1 MTPGSRS
8 SPGPEPTGADGGH
21 AEALAAHA
29 RRFEQAFGDG
39 PRPVRLFYAPG
50 RVNLM
55 GAHLDYNGGPV
66 MPMAVDRGTY
76 VAVRARDDGRLRL
89 RSTREKGQLLCP
101 IDRPPARSGRWHDY
115 PNGVL
120 RSLWA
125 EGARGPGLD
134 ALFGGDLPIG
144 AGLSSSASIC
154 IAFALALDRLWGLAA
169 GVERRVRAAL
179 QAEREFVGVHC
190 GIMDPY
196 AIGMAR
202 PDHLLWLDCKDRTHE
217 HLPLDSRQV
226 LLAVADTGV
235 RRSLARS
242 AFNERVQQAASAF
255 EVLAGLAG
263 GDTPMSC
270 LRDVP
275 RAHLESHA
283 AELEPVL
290 LRRARHVVDEVERT
304 FRARECL
311 RQGNLAG
318 FGALMFEAH
327 ASMRELYEV
336 SVPELDALVDAAAGE
351 PAVFGA
357 RLTGAGFGGCAA
369 ILLRRGEERDALA
382 RIAAR
387 FAERFGRAP
396 AIEVFGSDP
405 GPREFPGPGVAAEDL
420 GA

>member
-1 MTPGSRS
+1 MPSG
-8 SPGPEPTGADGGH
+8 GAGGH
-21 AEALAAHA
+21 AEALATHA
-29 RRFEQAFGDG
+29 LRFEQAFGAAAE
-39 PRPVRLFYAPG
+39 PARLFYAPG

-76 VAVRARDDGRLRL
+76 VAVRARSDGRLRL

-101 IDRPPARSGRWHDY
+101 VDRPPARSGRWHDY

-120 RSLWA
+120 RALWA

-134 ALFGGDLPIG
+134 VLFGGDLPIG

-154 IAFALALDRLWGLAA
+154 IAFALALDRVWGLAA

-179 QAEREFVGVHC
+179 QAEREFVGVQC

-217 HLPLDSRQV
+217 HLPLDSREV

-235 RRSLARS
+235 RRTLARS
-242 AFNERVQQAASAF
+242 AFNERVQQAAAAF
-255 EVLAGLAG
+255 RILAELDGPG
-263 GDTPMSC
+263 TSFTC

-275 RAHLESHA
+275 RAHLEAHA
-283 AELEPVL
+283 ARLEPVL
-290 LRRARHVVDEVERT
+290 HLRARHVVDEVERT

-311 RQGNLAG
+311 RAGNLAG

-327 ASMRELYEV
+327 DSMRRLYEV
-336 SVPELDALVDAAAGE
+336 SVPELDVLVEAAAGE
-351 PAVFGA
+351 PAVLGA
-357 RLTGAGFGGCAA
+357 RLTGAGFGGCVA
-369 ILLRRGEERDALA
+369 ILLRRGEEPEALA

-387 FAERFGRAP
+387 FVERFGRAP

-405 GPREFPGPGVAAEDL
+405 GPREFPGEVD
-420 GA
+420 

>member
-1 MTPGSRS
+1 MPDPAPQRPAAESAA
-8 SPGPEPTGADGGH
+8 ADGH
-21 AEALAAHA
+21 ERALAAHA
-29 RRFEQAFGDG
+29 ERFEETFG
-39 PRPVRLFYAPG
+39 PAREAVRLFYAPG

-76 VAVRARDDGRLRL
+76 VAVRTRPDERLRL
-89 RSTREKGQLLCP
+89 RSTREEGQLLCELA
-101 IDRPPARSGRWHDY
+101 RPPARSGRWHDY

-120 RSLWA
+120 RALWA
-125 EGARGPGLD
+125 DGARGPGLD
-134 ALFGGDLPIG
+134 VLFGGDLPIG

-154 IAFALALDRLWGLAA
+154 IAFALAVDRVWGLGTGAR
-169 GVERRVRAAL
+169 RRVQVAL
-179 QAEREFVGVHC
+179 EAEREFVGVQC

-202 PDHLLWLDCKDRTHE
+202 PDHLLWLDCKDQTSE
-217 HLPLDSRQV
+217 HLPLDSREV

-235 RRSLARS
+235 RRALASS
-242 AFNERVQQAASAF
+242 AFNERVQEAAAAF
-255 EVLAGLAG
+255 GALVAMAEPGAAFA
-263 GDTPMSC
+263 C

-275 RAHLESHA
+275 RTHLEAHA
-283 AELEPVL
+283 AHMPPILV
-290 LRRARHVVDEVERT
+290 RRARHVVDEVERT
-304 FRARECL
+304 FRARDRL
-311 RQGNLAG
+311 RAGDVAG

-336 SVPELDALVDAAAGE
+336 SVPELDVLVEAAAEE

-357 RLTGAGFGGCAA
+357 RLTGAGFGGCVA
-369 ILLRRGEERDALA
+369 ILLRRGEERDALT
-382 RIAAR
+382 RIGAR

-405 GPREFPGPGVAAEDL
+405 GPREVPRPGL
-420 GA
+420 GSGRTS